1 MYWCLIITERDFR
14 EHLRDTDQVF
24 SHILQLQRKTL
35 YEINSHSRE
44 YSPPGTVDYKSVML
58 RRNASHEPNLYL
70 PHCSRPHPFN
80 LCNTSWI
87 FHLLTTASNSDFH
100 AFLFFSSKFK
110 AILKLYCCCLP
121 GSVSLRENDNLIE
134 KVNK

>member
-1 MYWCLIITERDFR
+1 ML
-14 EHLRDTDQVF
+14 QV
-24 SHILQLQRKTL
+24 QRKTL
-35 YEINSHSRE
+35 YEIHSHSRE
-44 YSPPGTVDYKSVML
+44 YRPPGTQIML
-58 RRNASHEPNLYL
+58 HRNASHEPILYL
-70 PHCSRPHPFN
+70 PHCSGPHPFN

-87 FHLLTTASNSDFH
+87 FHLLTIASNSDFH

>member
-14 EHLRDTDQVF
+14 EHLWDTDQVF

-44 YSPPGTVDYKSVML
+44 YSPPGTVDYKNVML
-58 RRNASHEPNLYL
+58 HRNASHEPTLYL
-70 PHCSRPHPFN
+70 PHCSRLHPFN

-87 FHLLTTASNSDFH
+87 FHLLTASNSDFH